1 MSDNTTQRNLTIAH
15 TLSVNLGSE
24 RSLRNVSPDDLARKK
39 RLRALRCY
47 SITLSHKDPGECNML
62 MTFFKKKGYESLAM
76 ARLSGQVIKD
86 CAKLQPIDACGQTA
100 CSGTPSENEL
110 KEKIEKRR

>member
-1 MSDNTTQRNLTIAH
+1 M
-15 TLSVNLGSE
+15 
-24 RSLRNVSPDDLARKK
+24 
-39 RLRALRCY
+39 
-47 SITLSHKDPGECNML
+47 
-62 MTFFKKKGYESLAM
+62 AM

-100 CSGTPSENEL
+100 CSETPSENEL